1 MTMPLLLLLAGPIR
15 PPAEMA
21 VKPVICKTVEAA
33 RGKSGAELA
42 QAVEAEALAMIRQ
55 NYELRAL
62 LPGDPPVACFQTR
75 ARPGALPPGA
85 R

>member
-1 MTMPLLLLLAGPIR
+1 MTIPLLLLLAGPIR

-21 VKPVICKTVEAA
+21 VKPVLCKTVDGA
-33 RGKSGAELA
+33 RGKAGEELA
-42 QAVEAEALAMIRQ
+42 QAVEAEALAMLRQ

-62 LPGDPPVACFQTR
+62 LPGDPPVACFQSR
-75 ARPGALPPGA
+75 ARARDLRPGA